1 MGSGWLNMVIVR
13 LFRYLVLFASPTLFA
28 YDFSDNADY
37 LAPSSRWPAWND
49 TVERSSAEANVI
61 RTCLEFENKDQCE
74 PRLRPL
80 HVIVDRSRALSH
92 KQQLQI
98 VNRYINKHRLYRRDG
113 RSHDGA
119 SWGDGPIFSQW
130 STLLEFL
137 QKGGDCED
145 YATAKYMILRLL
157 GYPADALRIV
167 VVYDRKTREYH
178 ALVAVKDNQGD
189 VRLLDIDNR
198 IYQGNPAAYRYVYAI
213 NETSIW
219 DHSVASTLPKRR
231 QRRNR

>member
-1 MGSGWLNMVIVR
+1 MVFMR
-13 LFRYLVLFASPTLFA
+13 LFRYLVLFAAPTLFA

-37 LAPSSRWPAWND
+37 LAPSSRWPAWHD
-49 TVERSSAEANVI
+49 TMERASAEANVI
-61 RTCLEFENKDQCE
+61 RACLEFENKDQCE
-74 PRLRPL
+74 PQLRPL
-80 HVIVDRSRALSH
+80 YVIVDRSRELSH
-92 KQQLQI
+92 QQQLQI
-98 VNRYINKHRLYRRDG
+98 VNRYINKHRHYRR
-113 RSHDGA
+113 DGA
-119 SWGDGPIFSQW
+119 SWGDGPVFSQW

-157 GYPADALRIV
+157 GYSADMLRIV

-178 ALVAVKDNQGD
+178 ALVAVKDIQGN

-198 IYQGNPAAYRYVYAI
+198 IYQGNPAVYRYVYAI

-219 DHSVASTLPKRR
+219 DHSVASTLTKSRR
-231 QRRNR
+231 RGIR

>member
-1 MGSGWLNMVIVR
+1 MIAMR
-13 LFRYLVLFASPTLFA
+13 LIRCLCLFAAPALVA

-37 LAPSSRWPAWND
+37 LAPAAQWPTWHD
-49 TVERSSAEANVI
+49 TMQRASGESDVI
-61 RTCLEFENKDQCE
+61 HACLENKDQCE
-74 PRLRPL
+74 RWLRSL

-92 KQQLQI
+92 KQQLEI
-98 VNRYINKHRLYRRDG
+98 VNRYINQHRHYRRDR
-113 RSHDGA
+113 RSRDA
-119 SWGDGPIFSQW
+119 TPWGDEAVFTQW

-157 GYPADALRIV
+157 GYSAEALRIV

-178 ALVAVKDNQGD
+178 AVVAVNDDQGN

-198 IYQGNPAAYRYVYAI
+198 IYRGKPAAYRYIYAV
-213 NETSIW
+213 NENSIW
-219 DHSVASTLPKRR
+219 DHSVASTLPKQR
-231 QRRNR
+231 QRWVR

>member
-1 MGSGWLNMVIVR
+1 LNIVTMR
-13 LFRYLVLFASPTLFA
+13 LIRCLCLFAAPALVA

-37 LAPSSRWPAWND
+37 LAPASQWPTWHD
-49 TVERSSAEANVI
+49 TIQRASDEENVI
-61 RTCLEFENKDQCE
+61 RAW
-74 PRLRPL
+74 LRSL

-92 KQQLQI
+92 KQQLEI
-98 VNRYINKHRLYRRDG
+98 VNRYINQHRHYRRD
-113 RSHDGA
+113 RRNRDA
-119 SWGDGPIFSQW
+119 TLWGDEGVFSQW

-157 GYPADALRIV
+157 GYSAEALRIV

-178 ALVAVKDNQGD
+178 AVVAVNDDQGN

-198 IYQGNPAAYRYVYAI
+198 IYRGKPAAYRYIYAV
-213 NETSIW
+213 NENSIW
-219 DHSVASTLPKRR
+219 DHSVSSTLPK
-231 QRRNR
+231 QRLRWVR

>member
-1 MGSGWLNMVIVR
+1 MR
-13 LFRYLVLFASPTLFA
+13 LIRCLCLFAAPALVA

-37 LAPSSRWPAWND
+37 LAPASQWPTWHD
-49 TVERSSAEANVI
+49 TIQRASDEENVI
-61 RTCLEFENKDQCE
+61 RACLEDEDQCE
-74 PRLRPL
+74 RWLRSL

-92 KQQLQI
+92 KQQLEI
-98 VNRYINKHRLYRRDG
+98 VNRYINQHRHYRRD
-113 RSHDGA
+113 RRNRDA
-119 SWGDGPIFSQW
+119 TLWGDEGVFSQW

-157 GYPADALRIV
+157 GYSAEALRIV

-178 ALVAVKDNQGD
+178 AVVAVNDDQGN

-198 IYQGNPAAYRYVYAI
+198 IYRGKPAAYRYIYAV
-213 NETSIW
+213 NENSIW
-219 DHSVASTLPKRR
+219 DHSVSSTLPK
-231 QRRNR
+231 QRLRWVR

>member
-1 MGSGWLNMVIVR
+1 MIAMR
-13 LFRYLVLFASPTLFA
+13 LIRCLSLFAAPALVA

-37 LAPSSRWPAWND
+37 LAPASQWPAWYA
-49 TVERSSAEANVI
+49 TVTRASDEANVI
-61 RTCLEFENKDQCE
+61 RACLENKGQCE
-74 PRLRPL
+74 RWLRSL

-92 KQQLQI
+92 KQQLEI
-98 VNRYINKHRLYRRDG
+98 VNRYINQHRHYRRDR
-113 RSHDGA
+113 RSRDA
-119 SWGDGPIFSQW
+119 TPWGDEAVFTQW

-157 GYPADALRIV
+157 GYSAEALRIV

-178 ALVAVKDNQGD
+178 AVVAVNDDQGN

-198 IYQGNPAAYRYVYAI
+198 IYRGKPAAYRYIYAV
-213 NETSIW
+213 NENSIW
-219 DHSVASTLPKRR
+219 DHSVASTLPKQR
-231 QRRNR
+231 QRWVR

>member
-1 MGSGWLNMVIVR
+1 MIAMR
-13 LFRYLVLFASPTLFA
+13 LIRCLCLFAAPALVA

-37 LAPSSRWPAWND
+37 LAPASQWPAWYA
-49 TVERSSAEANVI
+49 TVTRASDEANVI
-61 RTCLEFENKDQCE
+61 RACLENKGQCE
-74 PRLRPL
+74 RWLRSL

-92 KQQLQI
+92 KQQLEI
-98 VNRYINKHRLYRRDG
+98 VNRYINQHRHYRRD
-113 RSHDGA
+113 RPSRDA
-119 SWGDGPIFSQW
+119 TPWGDEAVFTQW

-157 GYPADALRIV
+157 GYSAEALRIV

-178 ALVAVKDNQGD
+178 AVVAVNDDQGN

-198 IYQGNPAAYRYVYAI
+198 IYRGKPAAYRYIYAV
-213 NETSIW
+213 NENSIW
-219 DHSVASTLPKRR
+219 DHSVASTLPKQR
-231 QRRNR
+231 QRWVH

>member
-1 MGSGWLNMVIVR
+1 MIAMR
-13 LFRYLVLFASPTLFA
+13 LIRCLCLFAAPALVA

-37 LAPSSRWPAWND
+37 LAPASQWPAWYA
-49 TVERSSAEANVI
+49 TVTRASDEANVI
-61 RTCLEFENKDQCE
+61 RACLENKGQCE
-74 PRLRPL
+74 RWLRSL

-92 KQQLQI
+92 KQQLEI
-98 VNRYINKHRLYRRDG
+98 VNRYINQHRHYRRD
-113 RSHDGA
+113 RPSRDA
-119 SWGDGPIFSQW
+119 TPWGDEAVFTQW

-157 GYPADALRIV
+157 GYSAEALRIV

-178 ALVAVKDNQGD
+178 AVVAVNDDQGN

-198 IYQGNPAAYRYVYAI
+198 IYRGKPAAYRYIYAV
-213 NETSIW
+213 NENSIW
-219 DHSVASTLPKRR
+219 DHSVASTLPKQR
-231 QRRNR
+231 QRWVR